1 MGKSEKDAAG
11 SIKNVLTIAGV
22 DPSGGAGV
30 LADVKVMSALGTYA
44 CAVIA
49 ALTAQNTRAVT
60 GVLPVPDAFV
70 TQQLDTLFE
79 DVRIDAVKIGMLGA
93 TDVMEAVAASLE
105 RWQPRWVVLDT
116 VMVAKSGDRLM
127 PDESVSYFR
136 KRLLPLASV
145 ITPNLPEAE
154 VLLGESINSDA
165 MTEAAKALFSLCGGR
180 TAVYLKGGHAAG
192 ETACDVFYDGGDP
205 MYLSAPRTDTKNTH
219 GTGCSLSSAI
229 AACLARTGDLR
240 ESARLAKDYIT
251 EAIAA
256 SDALDVGS
264 GHGPVHHFVRLWN
277 R

>member
-1 MGKSEKDAAG
+1 MGKG

-60 GVLPVPDAFV
+60 GVLPVPAEFV
-70 TQQLDTLFE
+70 TRELDTLFE

-105 RWQPRWVVLDT
+105 RWRPRWVVLDT

-127 PDESVSYFR
+127 PDESVAYFR

-154 VLLGESINSDA
+154 VLLGVQSIEPES
-165 MTEAAKALFSLCGGR
+165 MTEAARALFALCGGK
-180 TAVYLKGGHAAG
+180 TAVYLKGGHASG
-192 ETACDVFYDGGDP
+192 EAACDVFYDGGVP
-205 MYLSAPRTDTKNTH
+205 LLLSAPRTPTKNTH

-229 AACLARTGDLR
+229 AAYLARTDDLKA
-240 ESARLAKDYIT
+240 SARLAKDYIT

-256 SDALDVGS
+256 SDALEVGS
-264 GHGPVHHFVRLWN
+264 GHGPVHHFVRLWE